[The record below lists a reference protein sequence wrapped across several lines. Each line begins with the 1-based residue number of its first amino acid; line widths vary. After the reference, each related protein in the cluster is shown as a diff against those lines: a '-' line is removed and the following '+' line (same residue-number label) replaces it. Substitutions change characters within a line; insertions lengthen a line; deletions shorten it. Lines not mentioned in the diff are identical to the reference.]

1 MGGDKQMSVEDLSIA
16 VSSVVLN
23 AVADFVN
30 FIPALV
36 GGLIVLV
43 IGLVAGAVVYRIIV
57 GVLKALQVEKFLSKY
72 GLVKIEGHDIEW
84 PEILAEI
91 ARWSIIIV
99 FLIPAFQAWRLD
111 AVNTVLNR
119 VVLYI
124 PNVIVAVVLA
134 IIGLVFAK
142 LGYKIAYSS
151 ARTLG
156 RDLAHTVG
164 LVAQWA
170 ITVFIGFLVLHQLGV
185 AQELLRI
192 LFAGLVAMVAIAGGL
207 AFGLGGQNAARGI
220 LDSVWERFKK

>member
-1 MGGDKQMSVEDLSIA
+1 MSVEDLSIA

-23 AVADFVN
+23 AVADFIG

-36 GGLIVLV
+36 GGLIVLI
-43 IGLVAGAVVYRIIV
+43 IGLVAGAVVYRIII
-57 GVLKALQVEKFLSKY
+57 GVLKALQIERFLAKY
-72 GLVKIEGHDIEW
+72 GLVKVEGHDIEW

-91 ARWSIIIV
+91 ARWSIIVV

-151 ARTLG
+151 GRSLG
-156 RDLAHTVG
+156 KDLAHTVG

-170 ITVFIGFLVLHQLGV
+170 ITIFVAFLVLHQLGV

-192 LFAGLVAMVAIAGGL
+192 LFAGLVAMVAVAGGL
-207 AFGLGGQNAARGI
+207 AFGLGGQGVARDL
-220 LDSVWERFKK
+220 LDSALSRFKK